1 MFVARSLIASSR
13 AAVRPAASTIARA
26 NHSSTA
32 IAPAALAQ
40 IETRWAK
47 LPECEQGAIA
57 DALAAKQ
64 KGDWKEMS
72 LEEKRAAYWIAY
84 GPYGARSPHDPAM
97 KWKVLGWSL
106 GFSAVA
112 VGIWAYW
119 TSAVV
124 PELRTHS
131 QEWQDETERRAIEL
145 KQNPYTGAYAE
156 LRKAE
161 ETKK

>member
-1 MFVARSLIASSR
+1 MFVARNLITSSR
-13 AAVRPAASTIARA
+13 AVLRPASTIARA
-26 NHSSTA
+26 NHSSAA

-57 DALAAKQ
+57 DALAVKQ
-64 KGDWKEMS
+64 KGDWKNMS

-84 GPYGARSPHDPAM
+84 GPYGARSPRDPAM
-97 KWKVLGWSL
+97 KWKVLLWSAT
-106 GFSAVA
+106 FSAAA

-124 PELRTHS
+124 PELRT
-131 QEWQDETERRAIEL
+131 QTPEWQEETERRSIEL
-145 KQNPYTGAYAE
+145 KQNPFTGAYAE
-156 LRKAE
+156 LRKKE
-161 ETKK
+161 EGKK